1 VTQDKTTPL
10 AGIVSKNEQSLEAVR
25 INELI
30 FQSADISNAY
40 LINTAEGAVLVN
52 TGTVMGRQR
61 HRTAFDK
68 VRTGPYRYI
77 VLTQSHPDHFGGVV
91 AFKEAGTQVLA
102 ERRFVQTRAYY
113 AAIAPVAD
121 PRTFKL
127 WEPVLGDMKA
137 MTRFEEVIPDIEV
150 NDSYT
155 FTLGGRRF
163 DLYSTAGGETVD
175 SLVVHLPEEGIVFT
189 GNLFGPAWMNL
200 PNLYTIRG
208 DKIRSAMEY
217 LRSLE
222 RVKALRPKLL
232 ITGHGEPISGLQ
244 HIQDC
249 LATMHEATR
258 YVHDKTVEG
267 MNAGKDVRTLMREIR
282 LPAHLKVGQ
291 LHGKVSWNVRG
302 LWTEYLGWFDYGS
315 TTELYDV
322 PPNAIAAD
330 LLELAGG
337 AKALLER
344 AQRYASEA
352 KPLHALHLIEIVLH
366 AEPANR
372 EALAAKKLAHER
384 LLEQTSG
391 ENLSE
396 TMWIKSEILA
406 ASRALARAGG

>member
-1 VTQDKTTPL
+1 VTQDRTTPL
-10 AGIVSKNEQSLEAVR
+10 AGIVGKNERSLEAVR
-25 INELI
+25 INDFI

-52 TGTVMGRQR
+52 TGTVTGRQR
-61 HRTAFDK
+61 NRAAFDK

-77 VLTQSHPDHFGGVV
+77 ILTQSHADHFGGVV
-91 AFKEAGTQVLA
+91 AFKEADTQVIA
-102 ERRFVQTRAYY
+102 EKRFVQTRDYY

-127 WEPVLGDMKA
+127 WEPVLGDMKE
-137 MTRFEEVIPDIEV
+137 MTRFEEVTPDIEV

-163 DLYSTAGGETVD
+163 DVYSTAGGETVD
-175 SLVVHLPEEGIVFT
+175 SLIVHLPQDGIVFT
-189 GNLFGPAWMNL
+189 GNLFGPAWLNL

-217 LRSLE
+217 LRSLA
-222 RVKALRPKLL
+222 RVKALHPKLL
-232 ITGHGEPISGLQ
+232 ITGHGEPIAGVQ

-249 LATMHEATR
+249 LGTMRDATR

-267 MNAGKDVRTLMREIR
+267 MNAGKDVHTLMREIR
-282 LPAHLKVGQ
+282 LPAHLQVGQ

-322 PPNAIAAD
+322 PPKAVASD
-330 LLELAGG
+330 LVELAGG
-337 AKALLER
+337 AGALLER
-344 AQRYASEA
+344 AAAYSAES
-352 KPLHALHLIEIVLH
+352 KPLHALHLIDIVLH
-366 AEPANR
+366 AEPTNR
-372 EALAAKKLAHER
+372 AALGAKKLAHER
-384 LLEQTSG
+384 LLRQTSG

-406 ASRALARAGG
+406 AERALARTDG